1 VPLTRLVGRMRPDA
15 GFTLIELMVAL
26 AIGLIVMLSVYAL
39 IDVGSKT
46 SDRVTDRTDA
56 SQRGRIGMEQM
67 VRSLRAQTCYGAIG
81 PVIAASDDSVT
92 FYADNGGA
100 APDRRQLEYT
110 PSDGAITERVW
121 RGVGVPPN
129 VTWPDPPIVRNITIG
144 LERLPGVSFFRYYG
158 WTTAG
163 AVRPTVLL
171 GPAPLPAADLPDV
184 VRIEVNFRAASSRQ
198 PASDGATFT
207 SGVVS
212 RTADPSNP
220 ARGSQCT

>member
-1 VPLTRLVGRMRPDA
+1 VSVTRLLDRARPQD
-15 GFTLIELMVAL
+15 GLTLIELMVAL
-26 AIGLIVMLSVYAL
+26 TIGLIVVFSVFAL
-39 IDVGSKT
+39 IDVGAKT
-46 SDRVTDRTDA
+46 NDRVNDRTDA

-67 VRSLRAQTCYGAIG
+67 IRSLRAQTCFGAIG
-81 PVIAASDDSVT
+81 PVIAASGDSVT

-100 APDRRQLEYT
+100 APDRRQLT
-110 PSDGAITERVW
+110 VASNGSVTERIW
-121 RGVGVPPN
+121 RGAGLPPN
-129 VTWPDPPIVRNITIG
+129 VTWPAQPTVRNITTG
-144 LERLPGVSFFRYYG
+144 LERLPGVPYFRYYA

-184 VRIEVNFRAASSRQ
+184 VRIEVNFRAASSRP
-198 PASDGATFT
+198 PAKDGATFT
-207 SGVVS
+207 SAVVS

>member
-1 VPLTRLVGRMRPDA
+1 MRRLLDEARAED

-26 AIGLIVMLSVYAL
+26 VIGLIVMFAVYAL
-39 IDVGSKT
+39 IDVSSKT

-67 VRSLRAQTCYGAIG
+67 VRSLRTQTCYGAIG

-100 APDRRQLEYT
+100 APDRRQLEFA
-110 PSDGAITERVW
+110 SNGSATERVW
-121 RGVGVPPN
+121 QGVGVPPN
-129 VTWPDPPIVRNITIG
+129 VTWPGQPTVRNITTG
-144 LERLPGVSFFRYYG
+144 LERLPGVSYFRYYA

-163 AVRPTVLL
+163 AVRPTLLL
-171 GPAPLPAADLPDV
+171 GPTPLPAADLPDV